1 MFRIKLT
8 EGNFPFFEN
17 PLLPKPGGAAAA
29 NMQGSVITAP
39 IDGNLLSS
47 QVQQTTSPTAPRFAT
62 LFPNG

>member
-8 EGNFPFFEN
+8 EGSFPFFEN
-17 PLLPKPGGAAAA
+17 PLLPKPGGADAA
-29 NMQGSVITAP
+29 NMQGNVITAP

-47 QVQQTTSPTAPRFAT
+47 QVQETNSTNAQRFAT